1 MSTWV
6 NFLEILYPVG
16 SVYLSSVDTSPASKI
31 GGDWEQIKGACL
43 TAAGAN
49 DITAGVYNGSL
60 KITTDQL
67 PSHTHPMNL
76 YKSQKGVND
85 GVWNV
90 FWDSRSGDT
99 PAQYAVNTSARG
111 GGRDFLPYSY
121 GVYTWRRIA

>member
-1 MSTWV
+1 M
-6 NFLEILYPVG
+6 
-16 SVYLSSVDTSPASKI
+16 SPAEKI

-49 DITAGVYNGSL
+49 DISAGVYNGSL

-76 YKSQKGVND
+76 YKSTKGVND

-90 FWDSRSGDT
+90 FWDSRSGDA

-111 GGRDFLPYSY
+111 GGRTSCLIPMAYMLGEGSP
-121 GVYTWRRIA
+121 RRRAAFERRWF